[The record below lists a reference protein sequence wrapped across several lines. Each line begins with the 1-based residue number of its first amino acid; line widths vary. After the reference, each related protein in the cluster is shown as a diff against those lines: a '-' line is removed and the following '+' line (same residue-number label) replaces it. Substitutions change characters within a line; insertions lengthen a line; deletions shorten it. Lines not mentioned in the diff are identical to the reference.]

1 MTEKEKLKNVIELT
15 NNILIMLKLDI
26 RFYAK
31 ASKDGL
37 TSGIS
42 VYWNSFCEIIKITFP
57 DNHVKIEII
66 NPCSYD
72 GVIENEDDYYNYY
85 DEIEMVRKLVV
96 EIYCNRDIYINLIND

>member
-1 MTEKEKLKNVIELT
+1 MTEEKLKNVVELT
-15 NNILIMLKLDI
+15 NSILIMLKLNF
-26 RFYAK
+26 RFYVK
-31 ASKDGL
+31 TIKDDL

-42 VYWNSFCEIIKITFP
+42 VNWDGFCKIIKITFP

-96 EIYCNRDIYINLIND
+96 EIYCNRDKYMNLIND